1 MLHVAGEAGRTEL
14 PMALAA
20 DLDPHARM
28 TEPRIYFSR
37 WPLSGVRG
45 VRPPLLQPDPDLQAP
60 DVVGEYHRAPAAG
73 DVDAV
78 AGGVR
83 TGWLRPRAVP
93 AGLTVART
101 NFVCSTSGSSPMAV
115 GRASSSAPWPT
126 TAALRAG
133 VQRRC
138 SGPEGVAARSR
149 HRRHVRGEGAR
160 LAAVRIYDDVHPS
173 LSRHLQQQARTE
185 SRDETCMSR

>member
-1 MLHVAGEAGRTEL
+1 M
-14 PMALAA
+14 
-20 DLDPHARM
+20 
-28 TEPRIYFSR
+28 
-37 WPLSGVRG
+37 RG

-60 DVVGEYHRAPAAG
+60 DVVREYHRAPAAG

-83 TGWLRPRAVP
+83 TGCRRPRAVRRDSP
-93 AGLTVART
+93 WHGRT
-101 NFVCSTSGSSPMAV
+101 ACLLRAAPRRRRWAAPRALRH
-115 GRASSSAPWPT
+115 GRRRPR
-126 TAALRAG
+126 LRAG

-149 HRRHVRGEGAR
+149 HRRACPRR
-160 LAAVRIYDDVHPS
+160 R
-173 LSRHLQQQARTE
+173 RQARRRPHLRRRPPVAEPAPPATRSSE